1 MSVKPKERD
10 DQPELFLPQVSP
22 IIVVSLIPPGVLFL
36 FVGASPPLLF
46 FSFLIQGSPVISA
59 SLLLALGATCLI
71 LSSALLEGVSLVLG
85 A

>member
-1 MSVKPKERD
+1 MNAQPKVRD
-10 DQPELFLPQVSP
+10 DRPELFLLQVSP
-22 IIVVSLIPPGVLFL
+22 II
-36 FVGASPPLLF
+36 GASPLLLC
-46 FSFLIQGSPVISA
+46 FSFIIQGSPVISA